1 MTKLNTL
8 GVFTLALFLAL
19 PAYAAKVEPAA
30 IIAAHNRL
38 RAEVGVTKKLSYSK
52 ALAANAQAWANNLKR
67 TNACQMRHSEPDG
80 KYGENLFWGSAVDWT
95 DGRKEQQK
103 VSSKRVVEEWGSEK
117 ADYDYAA
124 NQCKF
129 GKMCG
134 HYTQIVWR
142 NTTKVGCGVAVCD
155 DTLEQVWVCRY
166 QPAGNWVGKRP
177 Y

>member
-8 GVFTLALFLAL
+8 GVFAIALFLAL
-19 PAYAAKVEPAA
+19 PAYAAKVEPAE

-38 RAEVGVTKKLSYSK
+38 RAEVRVTKKLSYSK

-80 KYGENLFWGSAVDWT
+80 KYGENLFWGSAVEWT

-117 ADYDYAA
+117 ADYDYTA

-142 NTTKVGCGVAVCD
+142 STTKVGCGVAVCD
-155 DTLEQVWVCRY
+155 DTLEQVWVCQY
-166 QPAGNWVGKRP
+166 QPTGNWAGKRP